1 MIPRLV
7 HEPPIFVNKF
17 SATMLLLKKACNL
30 IAYTYLIYIYKELR
44 KKISTTINRHCYY
57 YYNIPQQIGIYDTNE
72 KVR

>member
-1 MIPRLV
+1 MILRFV

-44 KKISTTINRHCYY
+44 KKNK
-57 YYNIPQQIGIYDTNE
+57 YNTQLPLLLLL
-72 KVR
+72 